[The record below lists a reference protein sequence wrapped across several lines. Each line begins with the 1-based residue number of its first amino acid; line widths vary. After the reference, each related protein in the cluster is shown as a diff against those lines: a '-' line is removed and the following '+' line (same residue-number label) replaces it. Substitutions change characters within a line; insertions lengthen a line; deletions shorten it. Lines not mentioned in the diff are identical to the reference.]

1 MMRYLSA
8 RTQSRRTD
16 IRMLRRLHFHCFCLV
31 LALAPL
37 PFASNRAWAWTLL
50 ALLVGVLCVVW
61 PIALRGET
69 DLPRMP
75 ARRFAVPG
83 VLFGTA
89 LLWGIVQTLTLVPAD
104 WHHPLWAQTALALG
118 RAVDGNIGIDRLA
131 AESRLLRLL
140 SYAGVFWIAAQHAA
154 SGRRARALVDACA
167 VIGAVYAA
175 YGLAVFLS
183 GSETILGYDK
193 WAYHG
198 YLTSTFVNRNHFAT
212 FAGLSA
218 LCAAAA
224 LARRLEDGARVWS
237 ALLRRDALLYVAA
250 LALCIVALFA
260 TASRAGIATT
270 AAGFAV
276 WYLFRADTTPTRR
289 YAALAAIVV
298 VAAAALYF
306 VLGWRT
312 EGTLDQNFDA
322 RMRVYQNSIALIEA
336 RPWLGYGLGS
346 FGAAFATLRTHEI
359 TQVWT
364 EAHNVYLELAVELG
378 IPAAL
383 ALLGAQIWI
392 IAVCARK
399 HASRI
404 AVVALGAAT
413 TISLHST
420 IDFSVQIPAV
430 AALWAALLGA
440 GYGRASVRA

>member
-1 MMRYLSA
+1 
-8 RTQSRRTD
+8 
-16 IRMLRRLHFHCFCLV
+16 LV

-50 ALLVGVLCVVW
+50 ALLVGILCVTW
-61 PIALRGET
+61 PVALRGEN

-75 ARRFAVPG
+75 VARFAVPG
-83 VLFGTA
+83 VLFGAA
-89 LLWGIVQTLTLVPAD
+89 LLWGLVQTLTFAPVELQ
-104 WHHPLWAQTALALG
+104 HPLWAQTARALG
-118 RAVDGNIGIDRLA
+118 RVVEGGIALDLLA

-140 SYAGVFWIAAQHAA
+140 SYAGIFWIAAQHAA
-154 SGRRARALVDACA
+154 SGRRARVLIDVCA

-175 YGLAVFLS
+175 YGLVVFLS

-224 LARRLEDGARVWS
+224 LARRLEDGARIWS

-250 LALCIVALFA
+250 LVLCLAALFA
-260 TASRAGIATT
+260 TASRAGIAAT

-276 WYLFRADTTPTRR
+276 WYLFRVDTTPTRR
-289 YAALAAIVV
+289 YAALAAIVAV
-298 VAAAALYF
+298 VAAALYF
-306 VLGWRT
+306 VFGWRS
-312 EGTLDQNFDA
+312 EGTLDENFET
-322 RMRVYQNSIALIEA
+322 RMRVYRAAIALIEA

-359 TQVWT
+359 TQIWT
-364 EAHNVYLELAVELG
+364 EAHNVYLELALEFG
-378 IPAAL
+378 MPAVL
-383 ALLGAQIWI
+383 AFLGAQIWI

-404 AVVALGAAT
+404 AVVALGAAA
-413 TISLHST
+413 TIALHSA

-440 GYGRASVRA
+440 GYGRACVRA